1 MALDFEDTES
11 FHIYSGMFCC
21 VRGVNP
27 NGHALVVECIR
38 PLSFTTEV
46 EEKMEKPIQNT
57 SELAM
62 KAMPLLKNQFPYGN
76 GY

>member
-1 MALDFEDTES
+1 MPLDFEDTES

-27 NGHALVVECIR
+27 NGHALVVESIR
-38 PLSFTTEV
+38 PVTFTTEV

-57 SELAM
+57 SEFTM
-62 KAMPLLKNQFPYGN
+62 TLLKKK
-76 GY
+76 